1 MSSKSQSFAQK
12 PNNRIPENERAWQFS
27 GSGNMWSAFVLR
39 DDLIEKQKQENVLHH
54 SNSESSF

>member
-1 MSSKSQSFAQK
+1 MSNKSQSLAPK

-39 DDLIEKQKQENVLHH
+39 DDLIEKEKQNVPYR
-54 SNSESSF
+54 SNHE